1 MSTLNTKSFEN
12 KRAVPADPL
21 SSKNNIND
29 SSTVTTN
36 WLAVAMVVAT
46 GIIAALQVGKV
57 IVSVPLLRADLGLSL
72 SAAGWVLSIFSVLG
86 VLGGILTGALVSR
99 FGDRRILLLG
109 LLAIIIGSLTGGFVS
124 DYSLLLITRVIEGL
138 GFLLIIIAAPDLLRR
153 IVAPHDQDRAFAI
166 FSCFMP
172 AGMALALLFGPL
184 LMGWR
189 SLWFANALLAAL
201 VAIAV
206 MRYVSQGMILQD
218 KWSWSGLARDTMQT
232 LKAGGPL
239 LLAATFGL
247 YTLLFFALFSF
258 LPVLLEERMGVS
270 AALANVLTAAAV
282 GANIVG
288 NLAAGVLRERGVAQW
303 KIIAVASIVMGVM
316 GLGIF
321 LPILPNLA
329 VFAACVIFSAFGGL
343 IPAII
348 MGGIPTLAPNPQLA
362 PVSFGLVMQGNNL
375 GQLIGPVAVGAV
387 VGAMGWNAVAVFIA
401 GGGAVVVL
409 LALALRRSFAHAKS
423 SSAAS

>member
-1 MSTLNTKSFEN
+1 MSNFTAKNTVSHDQSSSQTINKPSSF
-12 KRAVPADPL
+12 K
-21 SSKNNIND
+21 
-29 SSTVTTN
+29 TN
-36 WLAVAMVVAT
+36 WLAVSMVVTA

-57 IVSVPLLRADLGLSL
+57 IVAVPLLRADLGLSL

-86 VLGGILTGALVSR
+86 VLGGIPTGAAVSR

-109 LLAIIIGSLTGGFVS
+109 LVAIVIGSLAGGFAS
-124 DYSLLLITRVIEGL
+124 AYSMLLVTRVVEGL

-153 IVAPHDQDRAFAI
+153 IVAPHEQDRAFAI

-172 AGMALALLFGPL
+172 AGMALALLIGPVFT
-184 LMGWR
+184 GWR
-189 SLWFANALLAAL
+189 SLWFANAVLAAL
-201 VAIAV
+201 MIIAV
-206 MRYVSQGMILQD
+206 MRYVSQGVIMQD
-218 KWSWSGLARDTMQT
+218 KWSWSGLTRDTMQT
-232 LKAGGPL
+232 LKADGPL
-239 LLAATFGL
+239 LLAATFAL

-270 AALANVLTAAAV
+270 AALASVLTAAAI
-282 GANIVG
+282 GANIIG

-303 KIIAVASIVMGVM
+303 KIISVASIVMGVM

-348 MGGIPTLAPNPQLA
+348 MGGIPTLTLSDKLA

-375 GQLIGPVAVGAV
+375 GQLIGPVAIGGV

-401 GGGAVVVL
+401 GGGVVVVL
-409 LALALRRSFAHAKS
+409 LALALRRSFQHAKMGS
-423 SSAAS
+423 TAS